1 MTYRNIFVHVDS
13 SAGAK
18 ARVAAASSLAVR
30 FKCPLTGGFVYSSKV
45 PRYVVADAIT
55 PISQGVL
62 DAYRAE
68 QAEAISKASGL
79 AKDVFMASLADK
91 AIHTR
96 WLDVDLETDNQM
108 LATAKRHDLVIL
120 PSEIKPSFSEHVIP
134 AEAVGMASGGPV
146 IVLKHGGFPVP
157 FGKKILIAWKETR
170 EAMRAVRD
178 AWPFLEAAEEIHIL
192 RVSRDA
198 PNELDASMLRLFQD
212 HGCPTPQLHVD
223 RNDDAPVEGLIRLHA
238 GRTGADLIV
247 LGLYCHSR
255 VRELVMGGVSRG
267 LLADPP
273 MPLFLSH

>member
-18 ARVAAASSLAVR
+18 ARIAAASSLAAR
-30 FKCPLTGGFVYSSKV
+30 FNCPLTGGFAYSSKL

-62 DAYRAE
+62 EAYLAE
-68 QAEAISKASGL
+68 QAEAIAAASG
-79 AKDVFMASLADK
+79 AARDVFMANLSNK
-91 AIHTR
+91 AIATR
-96 WLDVDLETDNQM
+96 WLDVETDDQL

-120 PSEIKPSFSEHVIP
+120 PPEIKPSFSDHVIA
-134 AEAVGMASGGPV
+134 AEAVGMASGGP
-146 IVLKHGGFPVP
+146 IIILKHGGFPVP
-157 FGKKILIAWKETR
+157 FGKKILIGWKETR

-178 AWPFLEAAEEIHIL
+178 AWPLLETAEEIHFL
-192 RVSRDA
+192 HVSRDA
-198 PNELDASMLRLFQD
+198 SSELDASMQRLFED
-212 HGCPTPQLHVD
+212 HGCPAPRLHVD
-223 RNDDAPVEGLIRLHA
+223 RNDDAPVEDLIRLHA

-247 LGLYCHSR
+247 LGLYGHSR

-273 MPLFLSH
+273 MPLFMSH

>member
-18 ARVAAASSLAVR
+18 ARVAAASSLAAR
-30 FKCPLTGGFVYSSKV
+30 FKCPLTGGFAYSSKL

-55 PISQGVL
+55 PISEGVL
-62 DAYRAE
+62 DAYLAE
-68 QAEAISKASGL
+68 QAQAIAKASG
-79 AKDVFMASLADK
+79 AARDVFMASLADTT
-91 AIHTR
+91 IQTR
-96 WLDVDLETDNQM
+96 WLDVDVETDDQM
-108 LATAKRHDLVIL
+108 LAAAKRHDLVIL
-120 PSEIKPSFSEHVIP
+120 PSEIKPSFGDHLIT

-178 AWPFLEAAEEIHIL
+178 AWPLLEAAEEIHFL
-192 RVSRDA
+192 RVSKDA
-198 PNELDASMLRLFQD
+198 SSELDASMLRLFKD
-212 HGCPTPQLHVD
+212 HGCPMPQLHVD
-223 RNDDAPVEGLIRLHA
+223 RNDGAPVEALIRLHA
-238 GRTGADLIV
+238 GRTGADLII
-247 LGLYCHSR
+247 LGLYGHSR

-273 MPLFLSH
+273 MPLFMSH

>member
-13 SAGAK
+13 SVGAK
-18 ARVAAASSLAVR
+18 ARVAAASSLAAR
-30 FKCPLTGGFVYSSKV
+30 FKCPLTAGFAYSSKL

-55 PISQGVL
+55 PISEGVL
-62 DAYRAE
+62 DAYLAE
-68 QAEAISKASGL
+68 QAQAIAKASGA

-91 AIHTR
+91 TIQTR
-96 WLDVDLETDNQM
+96 WLDVDVETDDQM

-120 PSEIKPSFSEHVIP
+120 PSEFKPSFSDHVIT

-178 AWPFLEAAEEIHIL
+178 AWPFLETAEEIHFL
-192 RVSRDA
+192 RVSKDA
-198 PNELDASMLRLFQD
+198 SSELDASMLRLFQD
-212 HGCPTPQLHVD
+212 HGCPAPQLHVD
-223 RNDDAPVEGLIRLHA
+223 RNDGAPVEDLIRLHA
-238 GRTGADLIV
+238 GRTGADLII
-247 LGLYCHSR
+247 LGLYGHSR

-273 MPLFLSH
+273 VALFMSH